1 MDENGRRGVRTGMTG
16 FDCHLEGPASDAT
29 SEGLLEKI

>member
-1 MDENGRRGVRTGMTG
+1 MDENGRRDVRTGLTG
-16 FDCHLEGPASDAT
+16 FDRHPEGPASDVT